1 MLTAERRLDMGRQ
14 RCRPDSVG
22 EGYFSPSAQNVM
34 THCRADRASLI
45 ASQISVRH
53 EKRFDLTFFYLLLVF
68 MTAVPLMLRG
78 NTNERFLERHRD
90 TVAFGADALGKLVSS
105 CRVRCCD

>member
-1 MLTAERRLDMGRQ
+1 MIWEDKGVGQTQWAKAIFPRLLKSDMKSGLI
-14 RCRPDSVG
+14 
-22 EGYFSPSAQNVM
+22 
-34 THCRADRASLI
+34 SL
-45 ASQISVRH
+45 
-53 EKRFDLTFFYLLLVF
+53 FFYLLLVF

-105 CRVRCCD
+105 CQVRCD